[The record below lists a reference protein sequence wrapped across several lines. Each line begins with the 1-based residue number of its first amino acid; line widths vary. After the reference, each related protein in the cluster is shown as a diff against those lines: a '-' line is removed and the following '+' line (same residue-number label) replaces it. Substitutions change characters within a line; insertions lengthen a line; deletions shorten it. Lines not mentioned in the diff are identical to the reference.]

1 MREIHGRQ
9 GKLDDGLETMAR
21 LKFASMPIEQNE
33 CVLALGDT
41 TENGGS
47 SQAIVIELLH
57 EGAQQPR
64 RATQGSAGYDLF
76 AYLNDRVIDCSDGAH
91 QWQIAAESANEA
103 CRIVLPAG
111 VMALI
116 PLGFKAR
123 LPLGYEAQI
132 RPRSGAAFKKG
143 LGIPNAPGTVDSDF
157 PDEWRVIVR
166 NTTSHPMA
174 IDHGERIAQMV
185 LQRYE
190 VLPFVAGNVS
200 ISTERAGG
208 FGSTGH

>member
-1 MREIHGRQ
+1 
-9 GKLDDGLETMAR
+9 
-21 LKFASMPIEQNE
+21 MPIDETEQA
-33 CVLALGDT
+33 LAPVGAM
-41 TENGGS
+41 NVARS
-47 SQAIVIELLH
+47 NAAIVIELLH
-57 EGAQQPR
+57 EDAQRPR

-76 AYLNDRVIDCSDGAH
+76 AYLNGRSIDCSDGARV
-91 QWQIAAESANEA
+91 WQIEAESANA
-103 CRIVLPAG
+103 TARVSLPAG

-123 LPLGYEAQI
+123 LPLGFEAQI

-166 NTTSHPMA
+166 NTTAQSLV
-174 IDHGERIAQMV
+174 IEHGERIAQMV

-190 VLPFVAGNVS
+190 VLPFVSGSVA

-208 FGSTGH
+208 FGSTGR

>member
-1 MREIHGRQ
+1 
-9 GKLDDGLETMAR
+9 
-21 LKFASMPIEQNE
+21 MPIDQTEQA
-33 CVLALGDT
+33 LARTDAMEGARST
-41 TENGGS
+41 A
-47 SQAIVIELLH
+47 AIVIELLH
-57 EGAQQPR
+57 EDAQRPR

-76 AYLNDRVIDCSDGAH
+76 AYLSRRLIDCSDGARV
-91 QWQIAAESANEA
+91 WQIGAESSNGSAH
-103 CRIVLPAG
+103 VSLPAG

-132 RPRSGAAFKKG
+132 RPRSGAAFRKG

-166 NTTSHPMA
+166 NTTAQPLT
-174 IDHGERIAQMV
+174 IEHGERIAQMV

-190 VLPFVAGNVS
+190 VLPFVSGSVA

-208 FGSTGH
+208 FGSTGR

>member
-1 MREIHGRQ
+1 MFALHHCP
-9 GKLDDGLETMAR
+9 
-21 LKFASMPIEQNE
+21 ASMR
-33 CVLALGDT
+33 
-41 TENGGS
+41 TEEAEVNIT
-47 SQAIVIELLH
+47 AIVIELLH
-57 EGAQQPR
+57 DDAKEPR

-76 AYLNDRVIDCSDGAH
+76 AYLAERVIDCSDGTR
-91 QWQIAAESANEA
+91 QWRVEAALADGA
-103 CRIVLPAG
+103 YRLTLDAG

-123 LPLGYEAQI
+123 LPAGFEAQV

-166 NTTSHPMA
+166 NTTTAPLTIEHS
-174 IDHGERIAQMV
+174 ERIAQMV

-190 VLPFVAGNVS
+190 VLPFVSGDVS
-200 ISTERAGG
+200 LSTERAGG